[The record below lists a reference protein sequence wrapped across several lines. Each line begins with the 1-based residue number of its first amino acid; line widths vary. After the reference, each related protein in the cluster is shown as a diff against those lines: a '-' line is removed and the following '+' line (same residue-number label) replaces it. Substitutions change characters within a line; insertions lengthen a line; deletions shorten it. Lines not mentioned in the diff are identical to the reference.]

1 MRWHD
6 MRHLIAANMMAL
18 LVTGAGAQ
26 TLAETEAELAKLL
39 PLRVSIYG
47 KQLQGVRELEP
58 QGAGKAVEAQKL
70 LFRGGLHPVKLGD
83 SFQLTVELVR
93 PGAASQVV
101 TSDPRLR
108 YEPNGCMIASP
119 SGVVSIVNS
128 GDICTPGAVSDLW
141 VLMLDSHRKTQAW
154 NRVIFVITQ

>member
-1 MRWHD
+1 
-6 MRHLIAANMMAL
+6 MMAL
-18 LVTGAGAQ
+18 TITGAGAFAQ
-26 TLAETEAELAKLL
+26 TEAEMAKLL

-58 QGAGKAVEAQKL
+58 QGVGKTVEAQKL

-119 SGVVSIVNS
+119 SGFVSIVNS

-141 VLMLDSHRKTQAW
+141 VLMVDATKKTQAW

>member
-1 MRWHD
+1 
-6 MRHLIAANMMAL
+6 MMAL
-18 LVTGAGAQ
+18 TTTGAGAQ
-26 TLAETEAELAKLL
+26 VLAQTEAEMARLL
-39 PLRVSIYG
+39 PLRVSIHG

-58 QGAGKAVEAQKL
+58 QSVGKTVEAQKL

-83 SFQLTVELVR
+83 SFQLTVDLVR
-93 PGAASQVV
+93 TGAANQVV

-119 SGVVSIVNS
+119 SGFVSIVNS

-141 VLMLDSHRKTQAW
+141 VLMVDATKKIQAW

>member
-1 MRWHD
+1 MRT
-6 MRHLIAANMMAL
+6 IVIVCVVVAL
-18 LVTGAGAQ
+18 FTGCSVFAQ
-26 TLAETEAELAKLL
+26 TPQEFDAEMAKLL

-47 KQLQGVRELEP
+47 KQLQGARELEL
-58 QGAGKAVEAQKL
+58 QAVGKTEAAQKL

-108 YEPNGCMIASP
+108 YEPNGCIIASP
-119 SGVVSIVNS
+119 SGFVSIVNS

-141 VLMLDSHRKTQAW
+141 VLMVDATKKTQAW
-154 NRVIFVITQ
+154 NRVVFVITQ